1 MQHQETDT
9 VERLLALLQRMTS
22 AQAQEVLM
30 FAERLVG
37 GAQDREAAR
46 EALRASFGIWRDRD
60 DLKGDSTEIVRAMRE
75 EWEERE
81 KRLGLA

>member
-1 MQHQETDT
+1 MQHRETNT
-9 VERLLALLQRMTS
+9 VERLLALLQRMTP

-37 GAQDREAAR
+37 GTQDREAAS
-46 EALRASFGIWRDRD
+46 EALRASFGMWRDRD

-75 EWEERE
+75 KWEERE